1 MKSKFDVITIGGA
14 TEDVFFTVDD
24 FVLIDDSKDALH
36 RKLMAFE
43 YGSKVGV
50 PEISVAF
57 GGGAANAAVSFSR
70 LGLKTAMFG
79 AVGNDGRG
87 QSIIRNLS
95 KHNINSLLIEV
106 VTHAH
111 SGISF
116 ILVNTGD
123 DHIVFT
129 HRGANDDFV
138 LNHKQ
143 CKEIKKAPL
152 VYLTSL
158 SGNWKK
164 NLNSIFS
171 NAKLVAWNPGRQQ
184 ISAGMKVLS
193 PYLRQTN
200 VLICNKDE
208 AIELVSSHA
217 SSSPERKLND
227 IRFLLREL
235 KKIVPGYVV
244 ITNGERGSM
253 AYDGKKIYQQKIV
266 KVKKIVNTTGVGDAF
281 GSSFVAGMQLYKG
294 NITQS
299 LLLGA
304 KNASSVVGSR
314 GAQPGLLH
322 L

>member
-24 FVLIDDSKDALH
+24 FVLIDDAKDILH

-50 PEISVAF
+50 PEISVAY
-57 GGGAANAAVSFSR
+57 GGGAANAAVAFSR

-87 QSIIRNLS
+87 QAIIRNLS
-95 KHNINSLLIEV
+95 RHNINSLLIE
-106 VTHAH
+106 TISHAH

-129 HRGANDDFV
+129 HRGANDDFL

-143 CKEIKKAPL
+143 CKAIKKTPL
-152 VYLTSL
+152 VYITSL
-158 SGNWKK
+158 SNNWKK
-164 NLNSIFS
+164 NLNSIFN
-171 NAKLVAWNPGRQQ
+171 NAQSVAWNPGRQQ
-184 ISAGMKVLS
+184 ISAGMKILA
-193 PYLRQTN
+193 PYLRRTN

-208 AIELVSSHA
+208 ATELVSSH
-217 SSSPERKLND
+217 SNSFPPIKLND
-227 IRFLLREL
+227 IRFLLKEL
-235 KKIVPGYVV
+235 KKYVPGYVV

-253 AYDGKKIYQQKIV
+253 AYDGKKIYQQKII

-294 NITQS
+294 NIKQA
-299 LLLGA
+299 LFLGA
-304 KNASSVVGSR
+304 KNASSVVGSK
-314 GAQPGLLH
+314 GAQQGLLH